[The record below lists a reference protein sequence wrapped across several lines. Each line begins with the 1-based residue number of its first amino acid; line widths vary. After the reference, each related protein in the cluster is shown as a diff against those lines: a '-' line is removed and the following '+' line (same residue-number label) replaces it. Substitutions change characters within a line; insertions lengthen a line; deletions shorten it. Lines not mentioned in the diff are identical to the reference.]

1 MSTTVSGPPRVGR
14 PPSRWA
20 RIRSSP
26 HRTRWLN
33 GGLALLLLVTAVG
46 AFLLVGNPSGPQQV
60 ERTAVITRG
69 SVTASVTG
77 SGNAASQVS
86 TPINFESSGV
96 VSAVNVKPGDTVTLG
111 EVLAT
116 IDPDSA
122 QAGLRTA
129 QAQLDGAKAA
139 LAQAQSGPTA
149 VKAQQDALA
158 VTQAQQS
165 LDTAQKQLDQAHQQQ
180 DIDSDTSDAAVSAAQ
195 KKLHDDQSSADTRRE
210 QCLLR
215 LDDGA
220 DEQFRRWIGQQRL

>member
-1 MSTTVSGPPRVGR
+1 M
-14 PPSRWA
+14 
-20 RIRSSP
+20 
-26 HRTRWLN
+26 
-33 GGLALLLLVTAVG
+33 TAVG

-96 VSAVNVKPGDTVTLG
+96 VSAVNVKPGDAVTLG

-122 QAGLRTA
+122 QAGLRSA

-158 VTQAQQS
+158 HGRRT
-165 LDTAQKQLDQAHQQQ
+165 LDALAHEAARPGPPSRQG
-180 DIDSDTSDAAVSAAQ
+180 ID
-195 KKLHDDQSSADTRRE
+195 RRP
-210 QCLLR
+210 R
-215 LDDGA
+215 RSPRSPRA
-220 DEQFRRWIGQQRL
+220 DEAAPRPAASPTEHRQDGTVAVRRPHRSASKLGRGGRRQARP